1 MKKFI
6 TILIAICLMFCLVGC
21 SAPVAGSKNYT
32 KSTNNRLIQVPNQ
45 QDLYYDVNTNIVY
58 IIFNESLGNSGYG
71 YMSPYYADNG
81 MPYIYNKTTQALEE
95 INIINN
101 LINKW

>member
-6 TILIAICLMFCLVGC
+6 TILIAICLMFCLAGC
-21 SAPVAGSKNYT
+21 TVEGSKNYADR
-32 KSTNNRLIQVPNQ
+32 TNGRLIPVPTH
-45 QDLYYDVNTNIVY
+45 QDLYYDTNTNIVY
-58 IIFNESLGNSGYG
+58 IVFNEYSGKCGYG

-81 MPYIYNKTTQALEE
+81 MPYIYNKTTQTLEE

>member
-21 SAPVAGSKNYT
+21 TVEGSKNYADR
-32 KSTNNRLIQVPNQ
+32 TNGRLIPVPTH
-45 QDLYYDVNTNIVY
+45 QDLYYDTNTNIVY
-58 IIFNESLGNSGYG
+58 IVFNEYSGNCGYG

-81 MPYIYNKTTQALEE
+81 MPYIYNKTTQTLEE